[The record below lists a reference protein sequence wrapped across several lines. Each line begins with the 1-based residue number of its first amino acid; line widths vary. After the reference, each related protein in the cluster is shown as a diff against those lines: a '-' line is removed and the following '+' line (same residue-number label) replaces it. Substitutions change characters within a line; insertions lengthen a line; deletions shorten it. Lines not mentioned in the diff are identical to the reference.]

1 MLLYLGL
8 TIFSILFFIFAW
20 KTRSL
25 AGTVIIGM
33 ALFWI
38 AGKLFQ

>member
-1 MLLYLGL
+1 LQPALL
-8 TIFSILFFIFAW
+8 ISIPTFLFAW

-25 AGTVIIGM
+25 AGTVIVGM

-38 AGKLFQ
+38 AGKFPVP